1 MAFPVRKRRQI
12 GQLAFVLLWLR
23 TRRSGVQVPPGAPLF
38 SVKTL
43 FLQCRRPAACLPR
56 ADCPSSVRVLGKPSP
71 KVESGM
77 NFQAYCFVCE
87 KRVSALTILDKE
99 GLWKALDSGADVE
112 VIHTGVRGTEGRVY
126 R

>member
-1 MAFPVRKRRQI
+1 MPN
-12 GQLAFVLLWLR
+12 
-23 TRRSGVQVPPGAPLF
+23 
-38 SVKTL
+38 
-43 FLQCRRPAACLPR
+43 AACLPR

>member
-1 MAFPVRKRRQI
+1 VSGAAGRSAEVLRAGGGVGVEVGTAGHVRQSHIYLVCVQSGPSKGSAELIYHEPAVEVR
-12 GQLAFVLLWLR
+12 FVR
-23 TRRSGVQVPPGAPLF
+23 
-38 SVKTL
+38 
-43 FLQCRRPAACLPR
+43 
-56 ADCPSSVRVLGKPSP
+56 
-71 KVESGM
+71 

-112 VIHTGVRGTEGRVY
+112 VIHTGVRGTEGRAY

>member
-1 MAFPVRKRRQI
+1 MATNQKV
-12 GQLAFVLLWLR
+12 G
-23 TRRSGVQVPPGAPLF
+23 SSSPPGRA
-38 SVKTL
+38 T
-43 FLQCRRPAACLPR
+43 FLNKNAVFAMPNAACLPR

>member
-1 MAFPVRKRRQI
+1 
-12 GQLAFVLLWLR
+12 
-23 TRRSGVQVPPGAPLF
+23 
-38 SVKTL
+38 
-43 FLQCRRPAACLPR
+43 
-56 ADCPSSVRVLGKPSP
+56 
-71 KVESGM
+71 M